1 MKLPSISFHCVSL
14 IRTSPRCVTETKT
27 IKSTWQVHL
36 VRISMLSPSRLNVN
50 ILTCGAICCAAL
62 QALSLLPSQQ
72 RTFFIRP
79 LEDSHYLNGDFG
91 STWSPI
97 LEWADII
104 KSINKQEDFLK
115 ILLTYFLVQRSRKRR
130 GKIPIIRLGTSFYIS
145 RDQSKPSSDHK
156 SHLFQVAFIRRQG
169 REKFHLLLLSHVWFF
184 IEPSVGQNDSLN

>member
-50 ILTCGAICCAAL
+50 IATCGAICCAPL
-62 QALSLLPSQQ
+62 QALSLLPFQQ

-97 LEWADII
+97 LEWGADII

-130 GKIPIIRLGTSFYIS
+130 RKNSYNSS
-145 RDQSKPSSDHK
+145 RN
-156 SHLFQVAFIRRQG
+156 FI
-169 REKFHLLLLSHVWFF
+169 LY
-184 IEPSVGQNDSLN
+184 